1 MEDSGSTLRPSS
13 PGPTWWLSLEQED
26 RKRGKDRMRRGDG
39 AEETN
44 VEPERRAGD
53 RSE

>member
-1 MEDSGSTLRPSS
+1 MEGEERWE
-13 PGPTWWLSLEQED
+13 G
-26 RKRGKDRMRRGDG
+26 RRGGDG